1 MPAPNAVFNQPFVGG
16 REMRTLRFR
25 FFPNGTST
33 TAMTKAAGTLYDY
46 GGCITDVTR
55 SAVAGAFTVNT
66 TFKGYRVVGGKV
78 CVQLAAANT
87 DLQGQLGTISNEGS
101 VTSPLSFTVRLL
113 TGATAT
119 DMSSNT
125 NNSVL
130 VDLDIEEYNPVA

>member
-1 MPAPNAVFNQPFVGG
+1 MPAPNGIFNKPFVGG
-16 REMRTLRFR
+16 RAIRTLRFR
-25 FFPNGTST
+25 FFPNGTNT

-55 SAVAGAFTVNT
+55 SSVAGSFTVNT
-66 TFKGYRVVGGKV
+66 TFTGYRVVGGKV
-78 CVQLAAANT
+78 QVQLSAANT
-87 DLQGQLGTISNEGS
+87 SLTGQLGDISNQGS
-101 VTSPLSFTVRLL
+101 VTTPLSFVVRLL
-113 TGATAT
+113 AGATAT